1 MKVRVDMSR
10 CQAYGTCADE
20 APAVFTLDEWGY
32 AQAVDDE
39 LPPEQEAAARR
50 AAAACPARAIALQE

>member
-10 CQAYGTCADE
+10 CQAYGNCADD

-32 AQAVDDE
+32 AQAVDGDV
-39 LPPEQEAAARR
+39 PSEQEAAARH